1 MKSTLMSLQGVN
13 VLSKAQQKQIKGSGP
28 CGVKMS
34 NGNWYK
40 APDLNGDGKTK
51 DDATQFAAEHGLR
64 WCCDSCPWN
73 N

>member
-28 CGVKMS
+28 CGVKV
-34 NGNWYK
+34 NGQWY
-40 APDLNGDGKTK
+40 PMHDFNGDGNTK
-51 DDATQFAAEHGLR
+51 DDALESLQPGDR

-73 N
+73 Q